1 MSETAEV
8 VVIGA
13 GAVGASTAFHLA
25 RLGVTD
31 VVLLER
37 DTIASGSTGRAVGGI
52 RCQFGDETNIR
63 VCQRSLAAFQH
74 FTELLAE
81 IGVDADCGLRQ
92 PGYLILVTDPA
103 HLEFFRDAIALQ
115 NRLGVPTRE
124 LAPDAVR
131 ALVPQLS
138 LDGVIAAAYNP
149 EDGRMLPEAIAQGYA
164 AGAAALGV
172 RVRQRTTVD
181 GIAVEQGRVVAVDTP
196 TGRIATSTVVCCAGV
211 WSAPLARDVGVEV
224 PVEGHRHHVVFSAED
239 GGLPDD
245 MPFVSDYATGF
256 YVTREVHG
264 LVFGGNSSEFDDIV
278 EPAVRRLPLLERLGI
293 HSTWSGFYDMSPDHN
308 AVVGE
313 APEVSRFLFATG
325 FSGHGVMQSPAV
337 GEHLAERVA
346 GIAPSLDLMA
356 FRRERF
362 GDPDLQPER
371 FVL

>member
-1 MSETAEV
+1 MTETAAV

-25 RLGVTD
+25 RRGVTD

-37 DTIASGSTGRAVGGI
+37 DTIGSGSTSKAVGGI

-63 VCQRSLAAFQH
+63 VCQRSLAAFQC
-74 FTELLAE
+74 FTETLAE
-81 IGVDADCGLRQ
+81 VGVDADCGLRQ

-103 HLEFFRDAIALQ
+103 HLEFFREAIALQ
-115 NRLGVPTRE
+115 HRLGVPTRE
-124 LAPDAVR
+124 LAPDQIHAI
-131 ALVPQLS
+131 VPQVS

-149 EDGRMLPEAIAQGYA
+149 DDGRMLPEAIAQGYA

-172 RVRQRTTVD
+172 GVRQRT
-181 GIAVEQGRVVAVDTP
+181 AVDQITVRDGRIVGVE
-196 TGRIATSTVVCCAGV
+196 TADGRIATDTVVCCAGV
-211 WSAPLARDVGVEV
+211 WSAELAGSLGIEL
-224 PVEGHRHHVVFSAED
+224 PVAGHRHHVVFSADD
-239 GGLPDD
+239 GGLSDG
-245 MPFVSDYATGF
+245 MPFLSDYATGF

-278 EPAVRRLPLLERLGI
+278 APALRRLPLLERVGI

-308 AVVGE
+308 AIVGE

-325 FSGHGVMQSPAV
+325 FSGHGVMQCPAV
-337 GEHLAERVA
+337 GEHLAERVTGA
-346 GIAPSLDLMA
+346 TPSLDLTA
-356 FRRERF
+356 FRLERF
-362 GDPDLQPER
+362 GDPDLRPER